1 MSDGPLAGVRVVDLT
16 TFLSGGH
23 LTGYLASMGADVVKV
38 ESPHRPDGY
47 RFVMTYPSMGDH
59 WWERSPLWQAQNL
72 SKRSVA
78 LDLRRDDARAALE
91 RLIAAADV
99 VAENYTARV
108 LDEWGLGWERL
119 HELNPKLIMVRMP
132 AFGLEG
138 PWRDHVGF
146 AHNIEQLAGMAQ
158 NGDEDGPFIQPYG
171 IVDVINGQHAFIATL
186 AALRHQWRTGRGQLV
201 EVAQVETVASLTA
214 EQPIEYQLTGRIRP
228 RRGNR
233 TPGCAPQ
240 GVYTCRDGRWV
251 GLTVLDDDGWRAL
264 VKEMDA
270 PAWAER
276 AELAT
281 ADGRYRVHDELD
293 ARIAEWARD
302 QVAEALVERLQAAGV
317 AAAVLVEVREVP
329 ANVQLRARGFH
340 RRIAHA
346 HVGSQR
352 YPRAPM
358 TFSFGE
364 LAAEPAPTLGQHNDE
379 VLRAHGIDEPTI
391 AAAAEE
397 LAKGEAAM
405 AGDTS

>member
-1 MSDGPLAGVRVVDLT
+1 
-16 TFLSGGH
+16 
-23 LTGYLASMGADVVKV
+23 
-38 ESPHRPDGY
+38 
-47 RFVMTYPSMGDH
+47 
-59 WWERSPLWQAQNL
+59 
-72 SKRSVA
+72 
-78 LDLRRDDARAALE
+78 
-91 RLIAAADV
+91 
-99 VAENYTARV
+99 
-108 LDEWGLGWERL
+108 
-119 HELNPKLIMVRMP
+119 
-132 AFGLEG
+132 
-138 PWRDHVGF
+138 
-146 AHNIEQLAGMAQ
+146 
-158 NGDEDGPFIQPYG
+158 
-171 IVDVINGQHAFIATL
+171 
-186 AALRHQWRTGRGQLV
+186 
-201 EVAQVETVASLTA
+201 
-214 EQPIEYQLTGRIRP
+214 
-228 RRGNR
+228 
-233 TPGCAPQ
+233 
-240 GVYTCRDGRWV
+240 VYTCRDGRWV

-281 ADGRYRVHDELD
+281 ADGRYRAHDELD

-379 VLRAHGIDEPTI
+379 VLRAHGVDARTI
-391 AAAAEE
+391 ATAADE
-397 LAKGEAAM
+397 LAKGVRAM
-405 AGDTS
+405 AGDSS